1 LTYQYGLSTKTQ
13 KQINSG
19 WQKMTFDVANKS
31 SKTMTAISLTTTN
44 PEKIIYGGLSAVGSS
59 TIKPSILR
67 IIESTKGHSE
77 YVISQATEGSY
88 VNNIAVNPENGNE
101 ILVSISNYDVIGL
114 FYSSD
119 GGQNFTNVEGSLS
132 ESNIS
137 NRAATI
143 TKVDDLTVYFIG
155 TSVGAFF
162 TTELNG
168 AETQWTAKND
178 GGLGYNVVEWLNS
191 RASDSRVVAATHGR
205 GIFIMSASVATSNE
219 KELLTEKPMLVE
231 LNQNYPNPFNPS
243 TVISY
248 SLPSS
253 MQVKLNI
260 YNALGQIVKAPVNT
274 TMQAGVHS
282 YTFDASKLASGMYM
296 YTLEANG
303 QVQTKKMLLVK

>member
-1 LTYQYGLSTKTQ
+1 
-13 KQINSG
+13 
-19 WQKMTFDVANKS
+19 MTFDVANKS

-44 PEKIIYGGLSAVGSS
+44 PEKIIYGGLSAVSSS

-67 IIESTKGHSE
+67 IVESTKTPTE
-77 YVISQATEGSY
+77 YVISEATEGSY

-114 FYSSD
+114 FYSSN

-132 ESNIS
+132 KSNIS

-178 GGLGYNVVEWLNS
+178 GGLGYNVVEWLDS

-205 GIFIMSASVATSNE
+205 GIFIMSAGVATSNE
-219 KELLTEKPMLVE
+219 KELLTEKPLLVE
-231 LNQNYPNPFNPS
+231 LKQNYPNPFNPS

-248 SLPSS
+248 SLPTA

-260 YNALGQIVKAPVNT
+260 YNALGQLVKAPVNT
-274 TMQAGVHS
+274 TMQAGTHS
-282 YTFDASKLASGMYM
+282 YTFDASNLASGLYM